1 MERDFQIIEEPEA
14 AHDRD
19 CVGYIRNQRFRPA
32 DIRAVHLGA
41 DRFGRR
47 QARSGQ
53 ASAMGQPGPG
63 QEGNNGP
70 LPAAPG

>member
-14 AHDRD
+14 AHDGD
-19 CVGYIRNQRFRPA
+19 CVGYFRNQRFRPA
-32 DIRAVHLGA
+32 DIRAVNLGA
-41 DRFGRR
+41 DRFERR

-53 ASAMGQPGPG
+53 ASAMGQLGPG

-70 LPAAPG
+70 LPTAPG